1 MELTLKDTQIL
12 KGLGI
17 CLMLWHHLFW
27 LMPDYGAVTQ
37 AVGILGKVCVSIFL
51 FLSGYGL
58 SVQYRKV
65 PQHALHESLRFLVI
79 RLVKLFF
86 AYWPCFFIVVVA
98 GSFAG
103 HTPATAYPSHLNT
116 YKCLLLDFF
125 GMTSY
130 NSYLPEWWYMRMI
143 VQLYLFFPLL
153 YLLLRRRSVAILS
166 LCAATLLLFL
176 PPVGI
181 VAVDEG
187 GIATFFL
194 GMVCS
199 TLPSR
204 PMKASVVFPLS
215 LMAGGLFAWALLQ
228 KDFPIPPALPFMA
241 IAFAIVAVYLCVRNI
256 YHFPVLQYLG
266 TLSGTMYF
274 THSLFIVLIPS
285 ILYFP
290 RFSPFV
296 FLLFLLIS
304 VCTAFLISQ
313 VTRLTR
319 WDRLRD
325 CLVSRLS
332 QI

>member
-27 LMPDYGAVTQ
+27 QMPDYGAVTQ
-37 AVGILGKVCVSIFL
+37 SVGIIGKVCVSLFL

-65 PQHALHESLRFLVI
+65 PQHSLHESLRFLVV
-79 RLVKLFF
+79 RLTKLYF
-86 AYWPCFFIVVVA
+86 AYWPCLFIVVVA
-98 GSFAG
+98 GSLVG
-103 HTPATAYPSHLNT
+103 HTPAVAYPSYLNT
-116 YKCLLLDFF
+116 YKCLLLDIF

-130 NSYLPEWWYMRMI
+130 HSYLPEWWYMRMI

-153 YLLLRRRSVAILS
+153 HLLLRRHSIAIIS

-181 VAVDEG
+181 VSVDEG
-187 GIATFFL
+187 GIAPFFL

-204 PMKASVVFPLS
+204 PMQSRVFLPLS
-215 LMAGGLFAWALLQ
+215 LMAGGLFVWILLQ
-228 KDFPIPPALPFMA
+228 RSLSIPQEFLFMA
-241 IAFAIVAVYLCVRNI
+241 IAFAIVAVYLCVRNS

-290 RFSPFV
+290 RFSPLV

-304 VCTAFLISQ
+304 TCAAFLVNQI
-313 VTRLTR
+313 TRLTR